1 MTWGWQQPYDAA
13 LREKDP
19 RRLAERLVIAEK
31 VIVQRLQE
39 LPGPAHGLPEGRAL
53 REALDRLYAMYP
65 HERHPPGQIQGEETD
80 PVRRNWMRLAL
91 PVGLG
96 LMLASA
102 TAWVAARRNDLSE
115 ARRMAAA
122 AETQARRNSR
132 TTIIPGAG
140 DNPVI
145 GAASHEHGSPGAA
158 QSARGPNSITQN
170 RMNGQRTDA
179 QSKNPNISL
188 EAPAGHGGSSVATPL
203 TNAPETVP
211 KASGNVANTPE
222 AQVESARPRDSVDDS
237 AVTAGRDSAN
247 HADVESRSSSASAAE
262 PQDKLERPRGT
273 VSVSASTYP
282 SIRVPLQLRSEKSA
296 SAESLQIGES
306 ILRTGPAYPEEAQR
320 QRVEGTVRL
329 RAIVGKD
336 GAVENVEVMSGPPL
350 LAAAAV
356 SAVRQWRYKPTLLG
370 DRAIEVAEDVTIVFR
385 LANATAAA
393 N

>member
-1 MTWGWQQPYDAA
+1 MTWGWQQPYHAA

-65 HERHPPGQIQGEETD
+65 HERHPPGQIQDEETD

-102 TAWVAARRNDLSE
+102 TAWVAARRNDLSD

-122 AETQARRNSR
+122 AETQALRNSR
-132 TTIIPGAG
+132 TTITPVAG

-145 GAASHEHGSPGAA
+145 GAASYEHGSPSAA

-170 RMNGQRTDA
+170 RMQGQRTGA
-179 QSKNPNISL
+179 QTKNP
-188 EAPAGHGGSSVATPL
+188 EAPAARLDAPVAKSVVK
-203 TNAPETVP
+203 APDTLAET
-211 KASGNVANTPE
+211 SENRANTPDAPIE
-222 AQVESARPRDSVDDS
+222 NVSRRDSDGS

-247 HADVESRSSSASAAE
+247 QADVESQSSSASAAE
-262 PQDKLERPRGT
+262 PQEKSERPRGT

-370 DRAIEVAEDVTIVFR
+370 DQAIEVAEDVTILFR

>member
-65 HERHPPGQIQGEETD
+65 HERHPPGQIQDEETD

-102 TAWVAARRNDLSE
+102 TAWVAARRNDLSD

-122 AETQARRNSR
+122 AETQTLRNSR

-170 RMNGQRTDA
+170 RMNGQRTGA
-179 QSKNPNISL
+179 QSKNP
-188 EAPAGHGGSSVATPL
+188 EAPAARLDVPVANSVK
-203 TNAPETVP
+203 APDTLAET
-211 KASGNVANTPE
+211 SENRANTPD
-222 AQVESARPRDSVDDS
+222 APVENVSRRDSDGS
-237 AVTAGRDSAN
+237 AIIAGRDSAN
-247 HADVESRSSSASAAE
+247 QADVESQSSSASAAE
-262 PQDKLERPRGT
+262 PQEKSERPVGT
-273 VSVSASTYP
+273 VSVSASMYP

-296 SAESLQIGES
+296 SPESLQIGES
-306 ILRTGPAYPEEAQR
+306 ISRAGPAYPEEAQR
-320 QRVEGTVRL
+320 QRVEGIVRL
-329 RAIVGKD
+329 RALVGKD
-336 GAVENVEVMSGPPL
+336 GAVENVEVMSGPPV

-370 DRAIEVAEDVTIVFR
+370 EQAIEVAEDVTIVFR